1 MPGSWVLLSYRMPR
15 EPCTPRIS
23 IRRKLKRLGVAQL
36 SDGLVAL
43 PADARTREHLDW
55 IANEV
60 TEAGD
65 TASLWVTRPAT
76 LATEREM
83 AETARLSL
91 ARRLRAGLRR
101 IKRRDYFPPD
111 ERNVATEALTTMVV
125 PEPTEQRT

>member
-1 MPGSWVLLSYRMPR
+1 VGDPARHPGH
-15 EPCTPRIS
+15 
-23 IRRKLKRLGVAQL
+23 
-36 SDGLVAL
+36 
-43 PADARTREHLDW
+43 RT
-55 IANEV
+55 
-60 TEAGD
+60 
-65 TASLWVTRPAT
+65 
-76 LATEREM
+76 EM